1 MKATHVSSAPR
12 ATLKRLSLA
21 LAAGAAVL
29 SIVGPCVHAATINY
43 TFPNLGD
50 PAGANMEGWTSVYP
64 GNYTVDNSAN
74 AVMWADYFGY
84 WTPTTPV
91 DGGHLGDGFDVMETQ
106 LAHSPEFNLDGSGDM
121 VWQMF
126 GTASPASA
134 PTSLTSA
141 GIGPTA
147 LLGTGFM
154 GVALRDVAT
163 DTYVLWS
170 AWAGSTFAPAA
181 FADVSFTA
189 AQLAPYAN
197 DGRAYTLD
205 FIDNDKAPIADDHWA
220 TLGGASI
227 PGVASA
233 VPEPTSLSL
242 LALGAL
248 GLVGRKRH

>member
-1 MKATHVSSAPR
+1 MYPIIKATHVSNAPR
-12 ATLKRLSLA
+12 ATLKRLPLA
-21 LAAGAAVL
+21 LATSAAVL

-43 TFPNLGD
+43 TFADLGGA
-50 PAGANMEGWTSVYP
+50 PAANMEGWTSVFP
-64 GNYTVDNSAN
+64 GNGNI
-74 AVMWADYFGY
+74 WADYTDY
-84 WTPTTPV
+84 WGGGTPV
-91 DGGHLGDGFDVMETQ
+91 DGGHLGDGWDAMETQ

-170 AWAGSTFAPAA
+170 AWAGSTFAPAE
-181 FADVSFTA
+181 FSDMSFTA

-205 FIDNDKAPIADDHWA
+205 FIDNDKAPVANDHWV

-227 PGVASA
+227 PGVAA
-233 VPEPTSLSL
+233 IPEPTSLSL

-248 GLVGRKRH
+248 GLVRRKRR